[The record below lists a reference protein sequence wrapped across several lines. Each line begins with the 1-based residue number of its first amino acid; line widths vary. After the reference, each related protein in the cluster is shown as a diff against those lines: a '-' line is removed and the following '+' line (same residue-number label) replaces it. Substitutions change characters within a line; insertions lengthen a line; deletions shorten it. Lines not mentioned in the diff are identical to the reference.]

1 MRFGRNVFFLHA
13 LLDRKIDIQ
22 GFGPKP
28 RPGPRPGPKLNRTS
42 QTFYKGNSIRPFA
55 KPISINFAF

>member
-1 MRFGRNVFFLHA
+1 MFFLHA

-55 KPISINFAF
+55 KPITINFAF